1 MATIIYK
8 SPIFGPVKSRRFGI
22 SLGVNLMPGDG
33 KICTFDCVY
42 CECGFNADF
51 KPKQKRPSRDDVKS
65 ALESKL
71 IEMKSENQL
80 PDVITFAGNGEP
92 TAHPMFA
99 GIIDDTVALRD
110 TYCPQCKI
118 TVLSNATMLH
128 KEDVVKALLK
138 VDNNCQKLDTVDTD
152 YIFRL
157 DRPQSPSYKAET
169 VVNQLCSFEGR
180 VVVQTMFL
188 TGTLDGE
195 DISNTADRYV
205 EPWLDAL
212 EKIAPQKVMIYTI
225 DRETPSH
232 ELQKADKETLDAIAE
247 RVRERG
253 FECSVSY

>member
-1 MATIIYK
+1 MATIIYE

-42 CECGFNADF
+42 CECGFNSDF
-51 KPKQKRPSRDDVKS
+51 KPKLKRPSRDDVRM
-65 ALESKL
+65 ALERKL
-71 IEMKSENQL
+71 MAMKAEQQL

-99 GIIDDTVALRD
+99 GIIEDTVALRN

-128 KEDVVKALLK
+128 KDDVREALLK

-169 VVNQLCSFEGR
+169 VVEQLCSFEGR

-188 TGTLDGE
+188 AGELDGE
-195 DISNTADRYV
+195 DISNTSDRYV
-205 EPWLDAL
+205 EPWLEAL
-212 EKIAPQKVMIYTI
+212 KRIAPQKVMIYTI
-225 DRETPSH
+225 DRETPSRG
-232 ELQKADKETLDAIAE
+232 LLKADKDTLDAIAA
-247 RVRERG
+247 RVRDAG
-253 FECSVSY
+253 FECTVSY

>member
-1 MATIIYK
+1 MATIIYE

-22 SLGVNLMPGDG
+22 SLGVNLMPSDG

-42 CECGFNADF
+42 CECGFNSDF
-51 KPKQKRPSRDDVKS
+51 KPKLKRPSRDDVRM
-65 ALESKL
+65 ALERKL
-71 IEMKSENQL
+71 MAMKAEQQL

-99 GIIDDTVALRD
+99 GIIEDTVALRNS
-110 TYCPQCKI
+110 YCPQCKI

-128 KEDVVKALLK
+128 KDDVREALLK

-169 VVNQLCSFEGR
+169 VVEQLCSFEGR

-188 TGTLDGE
+188 AGELDGE
-195 DISNTADRYV
+195 YICNTSDRYV
-205 EPWLDAL
+205 EPWLEAL
-212 EKIAPQKVMIYTI
+212 KRIAPQKVMIYTI
-225 DRETPSH
+225 DRETPSRG
-232 ELQKADKETLDAIAE
+232 LLKADKDTLDAIAA
-247 RVRERG
+247 RVRDAG
-253 FECSVSY
+253 FECTVSY